1 MQVSHLL
8 GSFTIPALY
17 YVFLLPL
24 VSCSSHWEF
33 TASSNHKSIKENVHK
48 LSPQMTSYITVH
60 GLLLWVSM
68 GFLMPVGILTIRM
81 ANKEEGGRRVKVF
94 FYLHAI
100 LQIDADHNSYLV
112 AKKRSER
119 AACLFCFTNII
130 LAVLLATIGAVM
142 SIKNFENSFSNS
154 HQRLGLALYGAI
166 WMQTLIGFFRP
177 RRGNKRRSTWYLT
190 HWILGTVTSLVGI
203 INIYTGL
210 KAYHKKTSRSVGVWT
225 ILFTAEVSLIAF
237 FYLFQDKWEYIQK
250 QGLILGT
257 NPHQPTPPSDQE
269 NVLIA
274 QRDNQKVLL
283 PEPCGKRNALRNL
296 FD

>member
-100 LQIDADHNSYLV
+100 LQ
-112 AKKRSER
+112 
-119 AACLFCFTNII
+119 I